1 MDLSWANDVYKTWLL
16 IQGDYS
22 RMDSVMIEIRPY
34 MQTDVDRVIEL
45 WAVVFPNAPAHN
57 DPLTDLQS
65 KLGVQPE
72 LFFLAESDGRIV
84 GTAMSGFD
92 GHRGWVY
99 YVAVHPE
106 FRRRGIGTRLMKRVE
121 SSLTDTGCPK
131 LNLQI
136 RADNAAVQAFYE
148 SLGYLVEDRISM
160 GKRLSEVDGSE

>member
-34 MQTDVDRVIEL
+34 MQTDLDRVIEL

-57 DPLTDLQS
+57 DPLTDIQS
-65 KLGVQPE
+65 KLSVQPE
-72 LFFLAESDGRIV
+72 LFFLAESDERII

-106 FRRRGIGTRLMKRVE
+106 YRRRGIGTRLMEKVE
-121 SSLTDTGCPK
+121 LALINTGCPK

-148 SLGYLVEDRISM
+148 SLGYLIEDRISM
-160 GKRLSEVDGSE
+160 GKRLSEADGSE